1 MIVRYLS
8 STIFAVFFN
17 TAVIILSLIQPIF
30 AQKTVS
36 PKTAETAPKLVVGI
50 VIDQMRWDYLYRYN
64 PLFKATGGFKRMMNE
79 GFSCENTQISYT
91 PSVTA
96 CGHAGIYTG
105 TVPAI
110 HGITGNAW
118 YDRQLKRAVY
128 CTEDKSTNG
137 VGTAGAS
144 DGQMSPR
151 NMLTTT
157 ITDELR
163 LASNFKSKVIGIAIK
178 DRGAIIPA
186 GHSANGAYWF
196 DAKSGY
202 FITSTYYRNE
212 LPTWVNDFN
221 NRKLPDSLLKL
232 GWNKSLKDEQYLAYS
247 TVDEKPYEGTP
258 FGKEQT
264 KMPYTLK
271 LVSGGYGQL
280 PSTPHGNTITT
291 EMAKTAIL
299 AEGLGKD
306 EVTDFLAVSFSSPDY
321 IGHAFGPNSWE
332 MVDDYVR
339 LDEELG
345 KLFDFLDAMVGK
357 GKYTTFLSADHAVAH
372 VPGFMK
378 ENKLPGG
385 TMDDKKWVADLNP
398 AIKEQFGVSNAIVSM
413 FNYQVHIDHEKID
426 SLKADK
432 RAIIQHIINY
442 IRKQES
448 VLSVFS
454 TEDILTYPAPK
465 LLREKLA
472 EGFYWRRNGDIQFVL
487 KSGYIDGGATG
498 TTHGLWY
505 KYDAHIP
512 LLFYGWGVKKG
523 KTDRETYMKDI
534 APTIAALLHIQ
545 QPSGTIGNPIQEVL
559 K

>member
-280 PSTPHGNTITT
+280 PSTPHGNTITA
-291 EMAKTAIL
+291 EMAKAAIL
-299 AEGLGKD
+299 AEGLGTD

-345 KLFDFLDAMVGK
+345 KLFDFLDAKVGK
-357 GKYTTFLSADHAVAH
+357 GKYTAFLSADHAVAH

-398 AIKEQFGVSNAIVSM
+398 AIAAQFGVSNAIVSM
-413 FNYQVHIDHEKID
+413 YNYQVHLDHEKID

-523 KTDRETYMKDI
+523 RTDRETYMKDI

>member
-1 MIVRYLS
+1 MRTPHLPFKSFLVKSAL
-8 STIFAVFFN
+8 TILFISV
-17 TAVIILSLIQPIF
+17 VQVSF
-30 AQKTVS
+30 AQKTATNKV
-36 PKTAETAPKLVVGI
+36 AEASPKLVVGI

-64 PLFKATGGFKRMMNE
+64 PLFKANGGFKRMMNE

-105 TVPAI
+105 SVPAI

-128 CTEDKSTNG
+128 CTEDKLVNG

-212 LPTWVNDFN
+212 LPTWVNEFN

-232 GWNKSLKDEQYLAYS
+232 GWNKVLKDEQYLAYS
-247 TVDEKPYEGTP
+247 TVDEKPYEGSP

-271 LVSGGYGQL
+271 LTSGGYGQL

-291 EMAKTAIL
+291 EMAKAAVI
-299 AEGLGKD
+299 AEGLGAD
-306 EVTDFLAVSFSSPDY
+306 EITDFLAVSFSSPDY

-345 KLFDFLDAMVGK
+345 KLFDFLDAKVGK
-357 GKYTTFLSADHAVAH
+357 GKYTAFLSADHAVAH

-398 AIKEQFGVSNAIVSM
+398 AIKEQFGVSSAIVSM
-413 FNYQVHIDHEKID
+413 FNYQVHLDHEKID

-448 VLSVFS
+448 VLSVFA

-512 LLFYGWGVKKG
+512 LLFYGWGIKKG
-523 KTDRETYMKDI
+523 RTDKETYMKDI

-545 QPSGTIGNPIQEVL
+545 QPSGTIGAPIMEVL

>member
-280 PSTPHGNTITT
+280 PSTPHGNTITA
-291 EMAKTAIL
+291 EMAKAAIL
-299 AEGLGKD
+299 AEGLGTD

>member
-1 MIVRYLS
+1 MIVRYRS

-291 EMAKTAIL
+291 EMAKAAIL

-523 KTDRETYMKDI
+523 RTDRETYMKDI